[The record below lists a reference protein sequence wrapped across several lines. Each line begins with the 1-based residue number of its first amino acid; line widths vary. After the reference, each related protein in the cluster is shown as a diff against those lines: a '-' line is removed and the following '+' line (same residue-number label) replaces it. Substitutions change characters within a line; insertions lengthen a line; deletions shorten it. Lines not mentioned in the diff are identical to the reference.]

1 MTHELRFL
9 QLQTA
14 TAATGLTYG
23 TSPGTAIDFSTAV
36 KGITT
41 LRDNLG
47 GTSSSSV
54 ENILTRS
61 STVQGTMTTAMTDQ
75 PDLFAAN
82 SNAVAYSRTPIQVL

>member
-1 MTHELRFL
+1 MPFL
-9 QLQTA
+9 QLQLAGTD
-14 TAATGLTYG
+14 TGLLVG
-23 TSPGTAIDFSTAV
+23 ASPGTALDYSTAV
-36 KGITT
+36 KAITT

-75 PDLFAAN
+75 PDLFAAD
-82 SNAVAYSRTPIQVL
+82 SNAVAFSRTPTQVPN